1 MATQH
6 PKTAPPKTASSNPSP
21 GRKSTTRPS
30 TEGTI
35 LPVTNPLD
43 LWYLCQKAG
52 YAEKYPL
59 KNSSGSPMYQR
70 TVTQWVRKDGEFFG
84 WHFPYYGEVGFDM
97 TRSPPRAIMSKR
109 DGNRPSRMPLSQYEF
124 LVDRFAVLNTGKV
137 GVVDALL
144 TKQYLE
150 DNLSPE
156 DFERANRMV
165 RVARDSLF
173 GPKSRRVKIP
183 GLLRIPDVIRVKDR
197 FAKGAARYAPANL
210 EFVIEMKFEG
220 DSMSDEQRISYLM
233 IAGRDTKLRL
243 LNTGV
248 CKIERH
254 RRRGWLEEARKT
266 EPVFKDVHV
275 TSPSSARALA
285 LQQSIGEMS
294 LLIGDIEQEHAKVR
308 RVFQPQPIPADVP
321 QMRPV
326 DPAAERRAQEQR
338 EHQRAPLE
346 LSLAAPMA
354 AAAAGTIAVAGSTL
368 LAGGSTLGEGAS
380 IVAAQSGKLIRFPVG
395 RVAVGTAAANAA
407 IFEAAAKP
415 AASMATGAS
424 GEAFDIYAPIHLVYI
439 DE

>member
-1 MATQH
+1 
-6 PKTAPPKTASSNPSP
+6 
-21 GRKSTTRPS
+21 
-30 TEGTI
+30 
-35 LPVTNPLD
+35 
-43 LWYLCQKAG
+43 
-52 YAEKYPL
+52 
-59 KNSSGSPMYQR
+59 MYQR

-109 DGNRPSRMPLSQYEF
+109 DDNRPSRMPLSQYEF

-165 RVARDSLF
+165 QVARDSLF
-173 GPKSRRVKIP
+173 GPKRGRVKIP

-197 FAKGAARYAPANL
+197 FAKGAARYAPGNL

-220 DSMSDEQRISYLM
+220 DRLTNDQALDYRR
-233 IAGRDTKLRL
+233 IAGGSRDKLRL
-243 LNTGV
+243 LHTRV

-254 RRRGWLEEARKT
+254 RRRGWLEKARET

-275 TSPSSARALA
+275 TGPSSARALA
-285 LQQSIGEMS
+285 LQQSIGELS

-321 QMRPV
+321 QMRPM

-338 EHQRAPLE
+338 EHQRATLE

-354 AAAAGTIAVAGSTL
+354 GAAVGTIAVAGSTL

-380 IVAAQSGKLIRFPVG
+380 IIAAQSGKLIRFPVG

-415 AASMATGAS
+415 TASTATGAS